1 MHLLPTK
8 LLVVRP
14 AARAMCRMVST
25 AGTGQELVL
34 VTNRQTCTRC
44 PTMLGDHTILGG
56 KGL

>member
-14 AARAMCRMVST
+14 AARAMCRLVST
-25 AGTGQELVL
+25 AGAGQELVL
-34 VTNRQTCTRC
+34 VTNRQTCRQC
-44 PTMLGDHTILGG
+44 LTMLGEHAILGG

>member
-8 LLVVRP
+8 LLLLRP

-25 AGTGQELVL
+25 AGAGQELVL
-34 VTNRQTCTRC
+34 VTNRQTCKQC
-44 PTMLGDHTILGG
+44 LTMLGDHAILGG